1 MEYPFLHTLLIGSYL
16 NLRQTKFTYPAKKIY
31 SAERTKRTEY
41 PIIRLW
47 YIILTV
53 FAEKFK
59 KYTRPEVVVVVQ

>member
-41 PIIRLW
+41 PTIRLW
-47 YIILTV
+47 EAILTA
-53 FAEKFK
+53 FA
-59 KYTRPEVVVVVQ
+59 